1 MLFQITE
8 LTSQVSGLERQ
19 LDHYKLQQERTESD
33 LSAVRDLCMKL
44 DKQKDTLMKE
54 LTEKDEQKSQV
65 SIIMIN
71 K

>member
-65 SIIMIN
+65 SIMMIN